1 MRVVFLGN
9 NWVGW
14 QVLSYLVEQGE
25 DVVAAVLHA
34 PGKRTFEAELVGEAM
49 REEAQLIGAPDLH
62 APETLELLRSL
73 KPDIG
78 VSAMFDYILR
88 KPVLNLFP
96 QGCLNLH
103 PSYLPFNR
111 GQYPNV
117 WSIVDGTP
125 AGVTLHYMAETI
137 DTGDI
142 VGQMET
148 PVSPYDTG
156 ETLYRRLEEDCLDLF
171 KRTWPLVRAGMAPRT
186 PQELD
191 KGTCHR
197 VRDVD
202 AIDPIDLDATYT
214 ARDLINRMRART
226 FPPHSGVYYDVN
238 GERVYV
244 RVQLLREDE
253 L

>member
-14 QVLSYLVEQGE
+14 QVLSYLIDQGE
-25 DVVAAVLHA
+25 DVVATVLHA
-34 PGKRTFEAELVGEAM
+34 PGKRAFEAELVGEAM
-49 REEAQLIGAPDLH
+49 REEAQLIDAPDLH
-62 APETLELLRSL
+62 APETLDLLRAL
-73 KPDIG
+73 KPDIA

-88 KPVLNLFP
+88 KPVLDLFP

-117 WSIVDGTP
+117 WSIVEGTP
-125 AGVTLHYMAETI
+125 AGATLHYMDETI

-142 VGQMET
+142 VAQIET

-156 ETLYRRLEEDCLDLF
+156 ETLYRKLEEDAVTLF
-171 KRTWPLVRAGMAPRT
+171 QKTWPLLRAGTASRT
-186 PQELD
+186 PQPRE
-191 KGTCHR
+191 GGGCHR
-197 VRDVD
+197 VRDVE
-202 AIDPIDLDATYT
+202 AIDAIDLDATYT

-238 GERVYV
+238 GQRVYV
-244 RVQLLREDE
+244 RLQLLREDE